1 MSRQAK
7 LAARNPARDPILPP
21 GSRKGSKAPDE
32 NDKLVGQRIRVARLS
47 RRMSQTDL
55 ANHLGIT
62 FQQVQKYERG
72 SNRVAAGRLTQ
83 IAEATKRPVPFF
95 FGGDDPSSKS
105 SMDLSANLSLLDAA
119 GAVRLVQAYTEIENA
134 MMRRNIVDMVEA
146 LAKRKTSP

>member
-1 MSRQAK
+1 
-7 LAARNPARDPILPP
+7 
-21 GSRKGSKAPDE
+21 
-32 NDKLVGQRIRVARLS
+32 
-47 RRMSQTDL
+47 MSQTDL

-146 LAKRKTSP
+146 LAKRKTPP